1 MAKTSMRDQTSTWK
15 QFEAYWKMRAEG
27 SRGSQQ
33 KQMGSRGSQLMSM
46 GKPPQKQMGKM
57 ALQIGADGSAD
68 EQRLAAA
75 EVELQPQPKPQPEL
89 EPQPELSSLCSCPGH
104 SYSLAVR
111 TWCAARTCL
120 YGTPIEP

>member
-27 SRGSQQ
+27 RRGSQQ

-57 ALQIGADGSAD
+57 ALQIGADGCAD

-89 EPQPELSSLCSCPGH
+89 EPQPEFSSLCSC
-104 SYSLAVR
+104 
-111 TWCAARTCL
+111 
-120 YGTPIEP
+120 

>member
-1 MAKTSMRDQTSTWK
+1 MAKTLWTYKR
-15 QFEAYWKMRAEG
+15 FRVYWKLRAEG

-33 KQMGSRGSQLMSM
+33 TQMGSRGSQLMSI

-75 EVELQPQPKPQPEL
+75 EVELQPQPEPQPEL
-89 EPQPELSSLCSCPGH
+89 EQQPEFSSLCSCPC
-104 SYSLAVR
+104 YS
-111 TWCAARTCL
+111 
-120 YGTPIEP
+120 